1 MVSITVRRSPDS
13 YSVKIQGNSNIFV
26 LPRPLDTQMHGL
38 PQNVVEA
45 ITTCR
50 KHETREL
57 AVADMEKVA
66 LAAQPPTLEIF
77 ERMSAAKRDV
87 FEVTNVKPVCREC
100 YTSLADGA
108 LYTDN
113 PHKSGTLICASCF
126 EYIVSSDLEALEA
139 QYNALKARLGK
150 IRTERTA
157 FCDKDPE
164 TA

>member
-26 LPRPLDTQMHGL
+26 LPRPLDAQMHGL
-38 PQNVVEA
+38 PANVVNA

-66 LAAQPPTLEIF
+66 LAAQPAKLEVF
-77 ERMSAAKRDV
+77 SRMTPDKRDV
-87 FEVTNVKPVCREC
+87 FDLTNITATCREC
-100 YTSLADGA
+100 YTQLADGA

-113 PHKSGTLICASCF
+113 PHKLGTLICASCF
-126 EYIVSSDLEALEA
+126 EYIVTGDLEALEA
-139 QYNALKARLGK
+139 QYNALKSRVAK
-150 IRTERTA
+150 IQNERAA
-157 FCDKDPE
+157 FGDTD
-164 TA
+164 A